1 MCAHVKQQ
9 LHFQVGMISAM
20 RITPLPILKY
30 SQQINIWKL
39 TLVERM
45 IPLKHSHSIF
55 ISLSALDLVFCM
67 HVGTRGRN
75 KMYSIWNNALSWMK
89 WYFTE
94 KNIYSYQNFFCF
106 AGYWFEV
113 FWWFCFSL
121 LGGLWILRLFL
132 HFTVDT
138 AERKVFQSFTVTI
151 FFSLHNWIMCQ
162 SSRKPDSK
170 YRISI
175 IPIIASSH

>member
-1 MCAHVKQQ
+1 MSQASLKFLYIAMCAHVKQQ

-94 KNIYSYQNFFCF
+94 KIST
-106 AGYWFEV
+106 V
-113 FWWFCFSL
+113 IKTFSVL
-121 LGGLWILRLFL
+121 LGIGLR
-132 HFTVDT
+132 
-138 AERKVFQSFTVTI
+138 
-151 FFSLHNWIMCQ
+151 FFDGFVSVCWVVCGFCVCFYISL
-162 SSRKPDSK
+162 
-170 YRISI
+170 
-175 IPIIASSH
+175 